1 MITIREAHEED
12 RESASKLLWKA
23 FEATT
28 SYEDAIKQG
37 WMKRW
42 NNPETECDHSMEF
55 MAYDSHRRYHIK
67 YTYC

>member
-42 NNPETECDHSMEF
+42 NRTEHD
-55 MAYDSHRRYHIK
+55 
-67 YTYC
+67 